1 MGKAGKIVIF
11 EGLGG
16 RSRRKTTHC
25 RRGGQRGRRS
35 EELSIEELEGARGRS
50 SREECAINGKS
61 ERMSPSPTWL
71 LQTLRFRRLVP
82 PELGPVPSFLGKLI
96 TLNPLPNPSEFIGS

>member
-1 MGKAGKIVIF
+1 MVIF

-25 RRGGQRGRRS
+25 RRRGNGVVVLKSWVSRNWRGLGAEAQGKS
-35 EELSIEELEGARGRS
+35 AESIE
-50 SREECAINGKS
+50 KS

-82 PELGPVPSFLGKLI
+82 LESSAVPSFKE
-96 TLNPLPNPSEFIGS
+96 N